1 MPAVEDELRN
11 VLAGAGA
18 ASLDPDEFI
27 ASGMISFTRTVAA
40 DRRGKVRPL
49 ALCSDRDRLIAAD
62 FPK

>member
-1 MPAVEDELRN
+1 MPVEEEELRN

-40 DRRGKVRPL
+40 DRRGKVRPV
-49 ALCSDRDRLIAAD
+49 ALCSERVRLIAAD
-62 FPK
+62 SPK